1 MTFVA
6 ASAIIE
12 MVFTGLRK
20 AVGHAGAAWSR
31 LNDFNSFRQ
40 DCVPDR
46 RPARLVLKMRH
57 LPSAAG

>member
-1 MTFVA
+1 MTFVV
-6 ASAIIE
+6 ASATIE
-12 MVFTGLRK
+12 MISTGLRK
-20 AVGHAGAAWSR
+20 AARHAGAAWSR

-46 RPARLVLKMRH
+46 RPARLVLKMQH